1 MSYLQADI
9 CRGNKHISKKEG
21 SASMK
26 NERQIEQKRVDQV
39 ITEIKKQLKQTDK
52 EYKKAHEET
61 SSVEKNYVQN
71 AKVNTTE
78 VDDRMETNAEIQQ
91 QKQLVA
97 KNVQT
102 EQILKEQLNTLA
114 DLEKTPYFGRID
126 IQDPGDEKE
135 TLYIGTASLN
145 DDQQNFLIY
154 DWRAPISSVYYNGT
168 LGDVEY
174 ETPAGLQET
183 NLLKKRQFKIN
194 NGVIKNMFDTNET
207 VGDEILQSV
216 LDEHSDEYMKNIVA
230 TIQKEQNDII
240 RDTKSDLLLVQGV
253 AGSGKTSA
261 ILQRIAF
268 LLYHSRDTLNADQ
281 IVLFSPNLLFSRY
294 ISDVLPSLGEKNM
307 RQVTLLEFF
316 SRRLQGLNVES
327 LFEHYEKADDLSDEQ
342 SSLDEYKRSPQFM
355 QAVERYVNNLPV
367 NEICFTDIA
376 LDGQTIFSKD
386 EIRRIYTSFPGNMT
400 LAHRFNALKKSLL
413 KKLKKL
419 VGKKATSQEVQNMLE
434 DLSDE
439 QYHELLGE
447 ENKESFESYDEE
459 QAYLGQQIVKKQYAM
474 IFDALYN
481 NFFFDDYEQ
490 YGAFLKKELPKSFC
504 EYSQNLEYHR
514 IAVDDC
520 APLLLLRDLLTD
532 SGQNHSIAH
541 LFIDEMQDY
550 TLAQMIYLK
559 HVFATAKLTLLGDS
573 EQALYSDPK
582 RPQEMLTSL
591 SKTLQARH
599 SNLKLLNKS
608 YRSTKQITD
617 FMKAMLP
624 EGDSIQAFNRPG
636 DRPLICQVS
645 NEESALKALYTHLKK
660 SSEKYSSVALITKNV
675 AESKYI
681 YEKLHRSL
689 PVTLLEESDR
699 TLPSGIAILPI
710 YLAKG
715 LEFDS
720 VVVNN
725 VSIEEYPTTD
735 ERGILY
741 TICSR
746 AMHEL
751 VLISIGEF
759 SPLIKQMDPNL
770 YSVERTLA
778 LK

>member
-1 MSYLQADI
+1 M
-9 CRGNKHISKKEG
+9 E
-21 SASMK
+21 
-26 NERQIEQKRVDQV
+26 NERKLEQKRVDQV
-39 ITEIKKQLKQTDK
+39 ITEIQSQLKQTEK
-52 EYKKAHEET
+52 EYKKAHDET

-97 KNVQT
+97 KNIQT
-102 EQILKEQLNTLA
+102 EQILKEQLNTLGE
-114 DLEKTPYFGRID
+114 LEKTPYFGRID
-126 IQDPGDEKE
+126 IQDPGDDRE

-168 LGDVEY
+168 LGTVEY
-174 ETPAGLQET
+174 ETPAGLQQT
-183 NLLKKRQFKIN
+183 DLLKKRQFKIN
-194 NGVIKNMFDTNET
+194 DGVIKNMFDTNET
-207 VGDEILQSV
+207 VGDEILQSI

-240 RDTKSDLLLVQGV
+240 RNTKSDLLLVQGV

-307 RQVTLLEFF
+307 RQVTLHEFF

-327 LFEHYEKADDLSDEQ
+327 LFEYYENSDNLSRQQKEL
-342 SSLDEYKRSPQFM
+342 SSYKKSPQFM
-355 QAVERYVNNLPV
+355 QTVKKYAAHLPAA
-367 NEICFTDIA
+367 EICFTDVT
-376 LDGQTIFSKD
+376 LNGETIFSKD
-386 EIRRIYTSFPGNMT
+386 EIRKIYTSFPGNMT
-400 LAHRFNALKKSLL
+400 LAHRFNALKKKLS
-413 KKLKKL
+413 KKLDSL
-419 VGKKATSQEVQNMLE
+419 VAKKATSQEIQDILE
-434 DLSDE
+434 NLSGE

-447 ENKESFESYDEE
+447 QNKESFISYDEE
-459 QAYLGQQIVKKQYAM
+459 QAYLSRQIAEKQYAV
-474 IFDALYN
+474 IYDALFN
-481 NFFFDDYEQ
+481 DFFFDDYEQ
-490 YGAFLKKELPKSFC
+490 YGSFLKQKLPQSFE

-514 IAVDDC
+514 ITLDDC
-520 APLLLLRDLLTD
+520 APLLFLRDLLTD

-550 TLAQMIYLK
+550 SLAQMIYLK
-559 HVFATAKLTLLGDS
+559 HVFGAAKLTLLGDS
-573 EQALYSDPK
+573 EQALYSESK
-582 RPQEMLTSL
+582 RPKELL
-591 SKTLQARH
+591 SELSETLQARH
-599 SNLKLLNKS
+599 SSLKLLNKS

-617 FMKAMLP
+617 FMKALLP
-624 EGDSIQAFNRPG
+624 EGNSIQSFNRPG
-636 DRPLICQVS
+636 KRPLICQVS
-645 NEESALKALYTHLKK
+645 DEEASFRALYQHLKK
-660 SSEKYSSVALITKNV
+660 SAKEYSSVALITKNMTK
-675 AESKYI
+675 SKQL
-681 YEKLHRSL
+681 YEKLHGKL

-699 TLPSGIAILPI
+699 TLPAGIAILPI

-720 VVVNN
+720 VIVNN
-725 VSIEEYPTTD
+725 VSADEYPDTN
-735 ERGILY
+735 EQGILY

-751 VLISIGEF
+751 VMISIGQP
-759 SPLIKQMDPNL
+759 SPLIKQLDPDL
-770 YSVERTLA
+770 YGVEQTLTI
-778 LK
+778 K

>member
-1 MSYLQADI
+1 M
-9 CRGNKHISKKEG
+9 E
-21 SASMK
+21 
-26 NERQIEQKRVDQV
+26 NERKLEQKRVDQV
-39 ITEIKKQLKQTDK
+39 ITEIQSQLKQTEK
-52 EYKKAHEET
+52 EYKKAHDET

-97 KNVQT
+97 KNIQT
-102 EQILKEQLNTLA
+102 EQILKEQLNTLGE
-114 DLEKTPYFGRID
+114 LEKTPYFGRID
-126 IQDPGDEKE
+126 IQDPGDDKE

-168 LGDVEY
+168 LGAVEY
-174 ETPAGLQET
+174 ETPAGLQQT
-183 NLLKKRQFKIN
+183 DLLKKRQFKIN
-194 NGVIKNMFDTNET
+194 DGVIKNMFDTNET

-240 RDTKSDLLLVQGV
+240 RNTKSDLLLVQGV

-307 RQVTLLEFF
+307 RQVTLHEFF

-327 LFEHYEKADDLSDEQ
+327 LFEHYESSDNLSRQQKEL
-342 SSLDEYKRSPQFM
+342 SSYKKSPQFM
-355 QAVERYVNNLPV
+355 QTVKKYAAHLPAA
-367 NEICFTDIA
+367 EICFTDVT
-376 LDGQTIFSKD
+376 LNGETIFSKD
-386 EIRRIYTSFPGNMT
+386 EIRKIYTSFPGNMT
-400 LAHRFNALKKSLL
+400 LAHRFNALKKKLS
-413 KKLKKL
+413 KKLDSL
-419 VGKKATSQEVQNMLE
+419 VAKKATSQEIQDMLE
-434 DLSDE
+434 NLSGE

-447 ENKESFESYDEE
+447 QNKESFISYDEE
-459 QAYLGQQIVKKQYAM
+459 QAYLGMKIAEKQYAV
-474 IFDALYN
+474 IYDALFN
-481 NFFFDDYEQ
+481 DFFFDDYEQ
-490 YGAFLKKELPKSFC
+490 YGSFLKQKLPQSFE

-514 IAVDDC
+514 ITLDDC
-520 APLLLLRDLLTD
+520 APLLFLRDLLTD

-541 LFIDEMQDY
+541 LFIDEVQDY
-550 TLAQMIYLK
+550 SLAQMIYLK
-559 HVFATAKLTLLGDS
+559 HVFGAAKLTLLGDS
-573 EQALYSDPK
+573 EQALYSESK
-582 RPQEMLTSL
+582 RPKELL
-591 SKTLQARH
+591 SELSETLQARH

-624 EGDSIQAFNRPG
+624 EGNSIQAFNRPG
-636 DRPLICQVS
+636 KRPLICQVPD
-645 NEESALKALYTHLKK
+645 EEASFKALYQHLEK
-660 SSEKYSSVALITKNV
+660 SAKEYSSVALITKNMN
-675 AESKYI
+675 ESKQL
-681 YEKLHRSL
+681 YEKLHRKL

-699 TLPSGIAILPI
+699 TLPAGIVILPI

-720 VVVNN
+720 VIVNN
-725 VSIEEYPTTD
+725 VSADEYPDTS

-751 VLISIGEF
+751 VMISIGQP
-759 SPLIKQMDPNL
+759 SPLITQLDPDL
-770 YSVERTLA
+770 YGVEQTLTI
-778 LK
+778 K